1 MNKILE
7 KKVLAPT
14 LKQIVV
20 NAPLI
25 ARKAKAGQFVI
36 LRVHERG
43 ERFPLTI
50 ADYDR
55 EKGTITLIFQ
65 EVGASTK
72 LLGNLEVGDVILD
85 LVGPLGKATK
95 HPHAKRVVCI
105 GGGVGVAPV
114 YPEAKELYENG
125 VEVISIIGARNKDL
139 LFYVDEMKKVS
150 KELYITTD
158 DGSAGRKG
166 FVTDA
171 LKDLILSGME
181 IDCVIAIGP
190 MPMMKAVSNL
200 TKEYG
205 IYTIVSLNSLMVDG
219 TGMCGGCRVTIGN
232 EVKFACIDGPA
243 FEAHSI
249 DFDEQMRRL
258 RMYQEE
264 EKLVDCK
271 CGEAEKNVEN

>member
-1 MNKILE
+1 VNKILE

-20 NAPLI
+20 DAPLI

-55 EKGTITLIFQ
+55 KNGSITLIFQ
-65 EVGASTK
+65 EIGASTK

-95 HPHAKRVVCI
+95 HPEAKRVVCI

-114 YPEAKELYENG
+114 YPEAKELHQSG

-139 LFYVDEMKKVS
+139 LFYVDEMEKVS

-171 LKDLILSGME
+171 LKELILSGLK

-219 TGMCGGCRVTIGN
+219 TGMCGGCRVTIGD

-264 EKLVDCK
+264 EKLVECK
-271 CGEAEKNVEN
+271 CGEGEKNVEK